1 MLSTDVLKRK
11 LAAVT
16 NTQASINNLSTWI
29 IENKASASQVVEF
42 WLTQLQKS
50 DNDHRLTLLYVAND
64 VIQNCRKRGSEYKEL
79 SENWKEVM
87 PRAFD
92 YFSHEA
98 IRSGVDKVLSVWE
111 SRTIMDAERIKLLK
125 EKLDNPANNQNGS
138 GKNDHYVEPNLSL
151 PLDSPG
157 SGEPREFLYTD
168 LVEAIREYSKCE
180 NELKLKKELLE
191 SSGIEGSDP
200 DQLLEKVKERG
211 HGHRARQELEQW
223 TQLLLE
229 YVSLQ
234 ETAIER
240 RRTLLTVLDQS
251 SGFYETQFREVTT
264 VLKAYKDYQ
273 ERIIAQKRR
282 CQEMMK
288 AKFPEKATNLTPV
301 QSPQGSPE
309 LTIPIMV
316 PVNQAVEM
324 NMSDSASSSEDE
336 ALPNSLASFF
346 APQETP
352 SSSNLSAA
360 GTSGDLDSRLANI
373 LNPQQQST
381 PRPRARAS
389 RWDTGEASHG
399 RAPPLP
405 PPQMLNQPRLNTP
418 PNAYGNHAGN
428 EGFNG
433 SVPDWQAPKPP
444 QNQYEMPAS
453 WGSPQKQYGQNGQQN
468 MNSGP
473 PRGGFSGGP
482 HRGGYAPRTP
492 QGQRPPRPH
501 FHSEGPYGR
510 GRGGPRGGRGFFTP
524 RGDRGMRRFR

>member
-11 LAAVT
+11 VAAVT
-16 NTQASINNLSTWI
+16 NTQASINKLSTWI
-29 IENKASASQVVEF
+29 IDNKNDASQVTEF
-42 WLTQLQKS
+42 WLSQLQKS

-64 VIQNCRKRGSEYKEL
+64 VIQNCRKRGSEFKDL
-79 SENWKEVM
+79 SEIWKEVM

-92 YFSHEA
+92 YFAHDA

-111 SRTIMDAERIKLLK
+111 SRSIMDAERVALLK
-125 EKLDNPANNQNGS
+125 EKLDNPTLQNG
-138 GKNDHYVEPNLSL
+138 GE
-151 PLDSPG
+151 SPS
-157 SGEPREFLYTD
+157 SGEPREFVYTD
-168 LVEAIREYSKCE
+168 LVEAIKEYSKCE

-240 RRTLLTVLDQS
+240 RRTLLAVLDKS

-273 ERIIAQKRR
+273 ERIISQKRR
-282 CQEMMK
+282 CQAMMK
-288 AKFPEKATNLTPV
+288 SKFPEKADNLTPV
-301 QSPQGSPE
+301 QSPKRSPE

-316 PVNQAVEM
+316 PVTQPAEM
-324 NMSDSASSSEDE
+324 TDSPSSSEDE

-346 APQETP
+346 APKETP

-360 GTSGDLDSRLANI
+360 GSSGDLDSRLANI
-373 LNPQQQST
+373 LNPQASQQT
-381 PRPRARAS
+381 PTSRPRARAS
-389 RWDTGEASHG
+389 RWDTGDTAAVHENAAS
-399 RAPPLP
+399 LP
-405 PPQMLNQPRLNTP
+405 PPQILHQPHVTP
-418 PNAYGNHAGN
+418 APNAYQND
-428 EGFNG
+428 FNG
-433 SVPDWQAPKPP
+433 SVPDWQAPKPV
-444 QNQYEMPAS
+444 QNQFEMPAS
-453 WGSPQKQYGQNGQQN
+453 WGSPQKSYAQNNGQPSS
-468 MNSGP
+468 MN
-473 PRGGFSGGP
+473 PRGGYSGGP
-482 HRGGYAPRTP
+482 QRGRGGFAPRTP